1 MESTRILMNVDEFNL
16 YVKTYHFG
24 LYCVKAVYNEPT
36 WGSGSG
42 DLYVV
47 YFDHVTPMGLY
58 QLGIDMA
65 MWKELEKTSPL
76 LRSDT
81 QPNNPD
87 RVIVWK
93 PEPASMNPMDS
104 LDPDEARDLYLE
116 NQERDFEDRMNAH
129 FEGRYEN

>member
-1 MESTRILMNVDEFNL
+1 
-16 YVKTYHFG
+16 
-24 LYCVKAVYNEPT
+24 
-36 WGSGSG
+36 
-42 DLYVV
+42 VV